1 MNSTTAVNIL
11 GINRQRDNDLRPM
24 IMALN
29 SHSWLNTPEE
39 TERLQAARWALRNWV
54 DYQVECKR
62 RRRGYSQ

>member
-1 MNSTTAVNIL
+1 
-11 GINRQRDNDLRPM
+11 
-24 IMALN
+24 MALN